1 MSNFVCPTCGFT
13 NIDCG
18 KDGYKTRREI
28 DFEQEITRLTD
39 LNKQYSYLIKQRDIH
54 NKELEEKIHILTE
67 SQMKNENTI
76 GYLATKLEIAIKA
89 LEKLS
94 EETLLTKGGGRFV
107 NTAARQAQEALKEIK
122 E

>member
-1 MSNFVCPTCGFT
+1 MSNFICPTCGFT

-54 NKELEEKIHILTE
+54 NKELEK
-67 SQMKNENTI
+67 
-76 GYLATKLEIAIKA
+76 KLEIAVKTLEDINFQLSIYLEEPNAEINFANSRLWQFDKLIK
-89 LEKLS
+89 
-94 EETLLTKGGGRFV
+94 
-107 NTAARQAQEALKEIK
+107 QALKEI
-122 E
+122 EG

>member
-1 MSNFVCPTCGFT
+1 MSNFICPTCGFT

-28 DFEQEITRLTD
+28 DFGQEITRLTD

-54 NKELEEKIHILTE
+54 NKELEK
-67 SQMKNENTI
+67 
-76 GYLATKLEIAIKA
+76 KLEIAVKA

-107 NTAARQAQEALKEIK
+107 NTACRQAQEALKEI
-122 E
+122 EEWHI